1 MPKISIP
8 CPGNTQLLPTSL
20 VTFGN
25 ILYFLLSF
33 LFTFFSPS
41 YLLDQVLGWQVLGFG
56 GLCVVIDCLAG
67 ETRQL
72 AVELLQQFVT
82 TLNLLIPSMSHNLQE
97 PKSWRCL
104 LLC

>member
-72 AVELLQQFVT
+72 AVVT
-82 TLNLLIPSMSHNLQE
+82 TVCHNIKFTHPLDVTQ
-97 PKSWRCL
+97 L
-104 LLC
+104 TGT